1 MDAVTDKKKTGER
14 LRQLRESL
22 GYTQEHFSEIL
33 GVSVTLYKKMEGGSY
48 NISVKTLRKLRETTG
63 ASVDFIMFGE
73 GKEYEDIWLL
83 LQNTENK
90 TKLKVLLRL
99 LRYFGYDSRECRVE
113 PGEEQDYAA
122 FLDTLMEEERWGE
135 IMGTNETGIN
145 RRG

>member
-1 MDAVTDKKKTGER
+1 MGAVTDKKRTGER

-22 GYTQEHFSEIL
+22 GYTQEHFSEVL

-63 ASVDFIMFGE
+63 VSVDFIMFGE
-73 GKEYEDIWLL
+73 GKGYEDIWLL

-113 PGEEQDYAA
+113 AEEEQDYAV